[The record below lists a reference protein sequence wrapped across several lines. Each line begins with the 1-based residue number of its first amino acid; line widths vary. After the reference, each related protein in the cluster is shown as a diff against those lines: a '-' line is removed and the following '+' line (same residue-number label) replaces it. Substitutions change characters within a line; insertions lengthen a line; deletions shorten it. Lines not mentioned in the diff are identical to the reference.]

1 MRSGN
6 SIPFKQMG
14 SSPLHQDKVK
24 TNKPNKET
32 FIKSLGGL
40 KDPDHMDL
48 TRKPVG
54 PVAEAKPT
62 VKTKTKPVVEAK
74 PVVKTETKPV
84 VVEKKRKK
92 TTIKK
97 NKDGT
102 VKKLHDEDEMVMQTD
117 DGGRKGGPKPKE
129 NFGDKVINT
138 IKKVVTLP
146 SRKTQ
151 TKKRKGHKGI
161 KSILATKKLMESK
174 KRISD
179 KIKAHPN
186 AKG

>member
-1 MRSGN
+1 MAEPFKMRSGN
-6 SIPFKQMG
+6 STPFKQMG

-40 KDPDHMDL
+40 KDPEHVDL
-48 TRKPVG
+48 TRKSVG
-54 PVAEAKPT
+54 PVAETKPT

-74 PVVKTETKPV
+74 PVVKTETKP

-146 SRKTQ
+146 SRKAQAKYTAGS
-151 TKKRKGHKGI
+151 KGV
-161 KSILATKKLMESK
+161 KSILSK